1 MNEKILFVDDEPQV
15 LEGIERLLY
24 PDFRIDTATSGAE
37 ALAKLRDSGP
47 YAVVVCDMRMPEMDG
62 IQLLCK
68 IKVKFPEAIRLMLTG
83 NTDQPTAVK
92 AVNEGNVFRFLT
104 KPCEEDVLKREL
116 NSALVQY
123 RLTAFHEQLVA
134 REGNPSGY
142 RPATKQRAGTDGSRP
157 QIGQSLRE
165 LMKDKGTIRQ
175 PAING
180 AVYIGEVIGG
190 DSEHVLQSIS
200 STNAIAHP
208 KNMLSRIPKIGEC
221 VRIEYNFGA
230 ATVTSHQKNG

>member
-1 MNEKILFVDDEPQV
+1 MHEKILFVDDEPQV

-104 KPCEEDVLKREL
+104 KPCEEDLLKREL

-123 RLTAFHEQLVA
+123 RLTAFHEE
-134 REGNPSGY
+134 REGNPSSY
-142 RPATKQRAGTDGSRP
+142 RPATKQQVGTDRSRP
-157 QIGQSLRE
+157 EIGQRLRD
-165 LMKDKGTIRQ
+165 LVKDTGTIRL
-175 PAING
+175 PAIDG
-180 AVYIGEVIGG
+180 AVYIGEVIGE
-190 DSEHVLQSIS
+190 DSEHLVQSIS
-200 STNAIAHP
+200 PTNAIAHP
-208 KNMLSRIPKIGEC
+208 RNLLSRIPKIGEF
-221 VRIEYNFGA
+221 VRIEYNVGT
-230 ATVTSHQKNG
+230 ATVVSDQVKSK